1 MTLEVCTLK
10 IMEIYVFCT
19 IRALLRAVVYWQQH
33 KILRILA
40 ARTINSGNESSEIY
54 QDSF

>member
-1 MTLEVCTLK
+1 MLEVWLSK
-10 IMEIYVFCT
+10 ILEINVFCT
-19 IRALLRAVVYWQQH
+19 IWVLLRAIVHWQQH

-40 ARTINSGNESSEIY
+40 ARTINYGNESSEIY

>member
-1 MTLEVCTLK
+1 MLEVCPLK
-10 IMEIYVFCT
+10 IMGIYVFCT
-19 IRALLRAVVYWQQH
+19 IQALLRAIVHLQQH

-40 ARTINSGNESSEIY
+40 ARTINSGNESSETY